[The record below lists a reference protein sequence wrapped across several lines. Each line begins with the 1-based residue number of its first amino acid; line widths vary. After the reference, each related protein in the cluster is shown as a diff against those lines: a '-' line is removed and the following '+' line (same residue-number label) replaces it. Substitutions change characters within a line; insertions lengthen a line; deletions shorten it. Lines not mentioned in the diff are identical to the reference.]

1 MKEVGFSRRHP
12 PGADWQCGA
21 WMTTNLLE
29 GGREDVMRRCA
40 VTQWLALIAAAA
52 HLILLA
58 GCNTIHGVGEDV
70 EAAGDALQDAA
81 D

>member
-1 MKEVGFSRRHP
+1 M
-12 PGADWQCGA
+12 
-21 WMTTNLLE
+21 
-29 GGREDVMRRCA
+29 
-40 VTQWLALIAAAA
+40 ALIAAAA